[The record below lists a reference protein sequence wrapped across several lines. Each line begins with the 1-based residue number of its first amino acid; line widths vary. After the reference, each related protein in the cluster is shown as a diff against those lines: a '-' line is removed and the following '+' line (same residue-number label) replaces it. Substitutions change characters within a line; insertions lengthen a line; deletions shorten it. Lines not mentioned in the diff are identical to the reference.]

1 MKRREFLKTA
11 SLAAAVAV
19 LTGCKAASEAAS
31 VSSEAA
37 SASETASMSETMSD
51 SATVE
56 ELIEENNA
64 LRDEIYELR
73 EQLAE
78 RDAGKD
84 EDTYTVDVS
93 EMGASVYVT
102 CKKGG
107 TTINQSITVSTK
119 DRMNEVVASMLEAF
133 GQDTSDVENHNWQSI
148 DTHIDLSNQIIY
160 GEMAGD
166 YNDVII
172 LHVPEGTTGNF
183 TVAFREDNG
192 ASRELKGADF
202 ALTTDNL
209 TAVLGSRCISVR
221 TE

>member
-1 MKRREFLKTA
+1 MKRREFLKAA
-11 SLAAAVAV
+11 SIAAAVAA
-19 LTGCKAASEAAS
+19 LTGCKAAS
-31 VSSEAA
+31 SEAA
-37 SASETASMSETMSD
+37 SESASASVPETMSD
-51 SATVE
+51 SPSIE

-78 RDAGKD
+78 QDAERDK
-84 EDTYTVDVS
+84 DTYTVDVS

-107 TTINQSITVSTK
+107 TTIDQSITVSTR
-119 DRMNEVVASMLEAF
+119 DRMNEVVAAMLGAF

-148 DTHIDLSNQIIY
+148 DTHVDLSNQIIY

-172 LHVPEGTTGNF
+172 LHVPEGTTGSF

-192 ASRELKGADF
+192 NSKELKGADF
-202 ALTTDNL
+202 ELTTDNL